1 MVDLLRAVILL
12 SPCFLATVL
21 LAFLAVIRYINYRER
36 VQLAQLGIPPAE
48 ESFLERLERRTP
60 RGILWA
66 GLITTMV
73 GLALLLGLATL
84 GTGPWLLG
92 GLLPLFVGLGMVLI
106 YFVGGGRK
114 KKAPPADETTMER
127 DG

>member
-1 MVDLLRAVILL
+1 MDLLRAAILL
-12 SPCFLATVL
+12 SPCFLVTIL

-36 VQLAQLGIPPAE
+36 VLLAQLGITLPE
-48 ESFLERLERRTP
+48 ESFLERLEHRTP
-60 RGILWA
+60 RGVLWA
-66 GLITTMV
+66 GLITAMV

-92 GLLPLFVGLGMVLI
+92 GLLPLFIGLGMVLI
-106 YFVGGGRK
+106 YFVGGGRR
-114 KKAPPADETTMER
+114 KKAPPADESKMEQ

>member
-1 MVDLLRAVILL
+1 MDLLRAVILL

-21 LAFLAVIRYINYRER
+21 LTFLAVIRYIHYRER
-36 VQLAQLGIPPAE
+36 VHLAQLGIPLAE
-48 ESFLERLERRTP
+48 ESFLERLEHRTP

-73 GLALLLGLATL
+73 GLALFLGLATL

-92 GLLPLFVGLGMVLI
+92 GLIPLFVGLGMVLI
-106 YFVGGGRK
+106 YFVGGERRK
-114 KKAPPADETTMER
+114 KSPPTEERTTEE